1 VKFQSVVAPNGLIV
15 DFFGPVPGRRG
26 DGYLLRRS
34 RFLERMHRFCR
45 DAGHHYYVYGDPAYA
60 LCRYIMRGFKGA
72 MTPQQAAFS
81 SSMSAVR
88 IGVEWGF
95 MLVCRDWAF
104 VDYEKNLKIWKQPI
118 AKLYHVAAI
127 MTNVKTCVMA
137 QEHDPY
143 GNLIANK
150 FGVSPPSLHDYLHG

>member
-1 VKFQSVVAPNGLIV
+1 
-15 DFFGPVPGRRG
+15 
-26 DGYLLRRS
+26 
-34 RFLERMHRFCR
+34 
-45 DAGHHYYVYGDPAYA
+45 
-60 LCRYIMRGFKGA
+60 

-104 VDYEKNLKIWKQPI
+104 VDYVKNLKIWKQPI

-127 MTNVKTCVMA
+127 LTNVKTCVMA
-137 QEHDPY
+137 QEHDTY

-150 FGVSPPSLHDYLHG
+150 FGVSPRCTITCMGRICVHASECFFPSSPRVCHALRACGLRRCDGCV